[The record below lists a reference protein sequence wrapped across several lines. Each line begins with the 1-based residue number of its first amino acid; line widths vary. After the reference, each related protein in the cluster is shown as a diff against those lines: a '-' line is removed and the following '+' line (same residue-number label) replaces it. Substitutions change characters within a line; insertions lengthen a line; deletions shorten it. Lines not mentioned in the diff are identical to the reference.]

1 MNVLLVE
8 DEVNARDVYC
18 RLLELDGH
26 AVVTADGARSA
37 MSAIDRHEFQAALID
52 LGLGADSGFR
62 VLEYLKR
69 RQPGV
74 RAVVMTA
81 YDGPD
86 AAGRL
91 EARDADAFL
100 TKPLRWSE
108 AQTALRPAQPEPS
121 PGQESRS
128 R

>member
-8 DEVNARDVYC
+8 DEANARDVYS

-26 AVVTADGARSA
+26 VVVTADGASSA
-37 MSAIDRHEFQAALID
+37 MSAIDHHVFQAALID
-52 LGLGADSGFR
+52 LGLGAESGFL
-62 VLEYLKR
+62 VLDYLKR

-86 AAGRL
+86 AARRP
-91 EARDADAFL
+91 EARAADAFL

-108 AQTALRPAQPEPS
+108 AQSALSRRS
-121 PGQESRS
+121 P
-128 R
+128 